1 MSRPLHPTEVIAVP
15 HGVVKWFDHER
26 GAGLV
31 AQTGGG
37 PDVLA
42 YRSAIQGDEPARTL
56 TTGERVSFNLVE
68 DFEGIR
74 AENIYRLPGRC
85 RFPV

>member
-1 MSRPLHPTEVIAVP
+1 MYRPLRPAEVIVVP
-15 HGVVKWFDHER
+15 HGIVKWFDHER

-31 AQTGGG
+31 AQSGGG

-42 YRSAIQGDEPARTL
+42 YRSAIQGAEGARTL
-56 TTGERVSFNLVE
+56 LSGESVSFNLVE

-74 AENIYRLPGRC
+74 AENIYRLRPQDRS
-85 RFPV
+85 PS

>member
-1 MSRPLHPTEVIAVP
+1 MP
-15 HGVVKWFDHER
+15 HGIVKWFDHER

-31 AQTGGG
+31 AQNGGG

-42 YRSAIQGDEPARTL
+42 YRSAIQGDEAARTL
-56 TTGERVSFNLVE
+56 LTGECVSFNLVE

-74 AENIYRLPGRC
+74 AENIYRLPSRD
-85 RFPV
+85 RSPA

>member
-1 MSRPLHPTEVIAVP
+1 MPRGI
-15 HGVVKWFDHER
+15 VKWFDHER

-31 AQTGGG
+31 AQADGG

-42 YRSAIQGDEPARTL
+42 YRSAIQGDEQARTL
-56 TTGERVSFNLVE
+56 TSGERVSFNLVE

-74 AENIYRLPGRC
+74 AENIYRLPGRG
-85 RFPV
+85 RPRA